1 MNKDKLH
8 TPKDF
13 HGTRT
18 AVFVV
23 EQRNRVLGR
32 KRWGVYSKYP
42 QRGTVLLKSFRWRWA
57 ARRKMKAIVG
67 VRSWEDVKQ

>member
-18 AVFVV
+18 AVYVV

-32 KRWGVYSKYP
+32 RRWAVYSQYL
-42 QRGTVLLKSFRWRWA
+42 QRSPVLLGSFRRRWV
-57 ARRKMKAIVG
+57 ARRKMKRIAG
-67 VRSWEDVKQ
+67 VRSWEDVNR

>member
-32 KRWGVYSKYP
+32 RRWAVFSQYP
-42 QRGTVLLKSFRWRWA
+42 QRGAFLMGTFRWRWM
-57 ARRKMKAIVG
+57 ARRKMEAVAG
-67 VRSWEDVKQ
+67 VRSWEDVKR

>member
-8 TPKDF
+8 TLKDF

-23 EQRNRVLGR
+23 EQRNRVLAR
-32 KRWGVYSKYP
+32 KRWGVYTEYP
-42 QRGTVLLKSFRWRWA
+42 QFAAALQGTFRWRWV

-67 VRSWEDVKQ
+67 VRSWEIK